1 LLTGVEWNFHART
14 VELRESG
21 GGVMPITI
29 LVVALAAGTAG
40 APPKVG
46 QPAPDFVLN
55 DQNGHPVRLSDF
67 RGKKSVVLAFY
78 IRAFTPG

>member
-1 LLTGVEWNFHART
+1 
-14 VELRESG
+14 
-21 GGVMPITI
+21 MPLTI
-29 LVVALAAGTAG
+29 LALALAAGSAG
-40 APPKVG
+40 PPKVG

-55 DQNGHPVRLSDF
+55 DQNGHPVRLSDL

>member
-1 LLTGVEWNFHART
+1 
-14 VELRESG
+14 
-21 GGVMPITI
+21 MPITI
-29 LVVALAAGTAG
+29 LALALAAGATG
-40 APPKVG
+40 GPPKVG

>member
-1 LLTGVEWNFHART
+1 M
-14 VELRESG
+14 S
-21 GGVMPITI
+21 ITI
-29 LVVALAAGTAG
+29 LAVALAAGIAADV
-40 APPKVG
+40 APTVG
-46 QPAPDFVLN
+46 QPAPDFTLN

>member
-46 QPAPDFVLN
+46 QPAPDFLRPMRN
-55 DQNGHPVRLSDF
+55 SQAGIALT
-67 RGKKSVVLAFY
+67 KAA
-78 IRAFTPG
+78 RADINLRIK